1 MIAIFMGS
9 LLGFMVVTTFDF
21 ISENNLGLFNWI
33 SIPWGIKNTCWAFIN
48 RLFRL
53 LVPSI

>member
-9 LLGFMVVTTFDF
+9 LLGFMVVATFDF